1 MQYDPIP
8 VERGAEEVDDSLLLH
23 LLLDLGVLGEVQQQ
37 VERHPQRLL
46 LADQIKEAFGITNLW
61 CAMIHVQVE

>member
-1 MQYDPIP
+1 MQYDLIP

-37 VERHPQRLL
+37 VERHSQGLL
-46 LADQIKEAFGITNLW
+46 LAD
-61 CAMIHVQVE
+61 